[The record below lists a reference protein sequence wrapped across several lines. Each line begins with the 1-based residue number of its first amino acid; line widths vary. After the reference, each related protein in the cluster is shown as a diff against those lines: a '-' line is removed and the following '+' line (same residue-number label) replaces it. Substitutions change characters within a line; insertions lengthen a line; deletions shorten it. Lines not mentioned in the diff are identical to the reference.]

1 MLIDFQFFNEE
12 SVPLIYFI
20 CHRTL
25 NSTSSSSLS
34 ATKKNIFLISFG
46 VKYRSNFKAMLIILY
61 LLEKNLSGPL
71 AAERLSL
78 TAQKKITDYIY
89 KTFYYFLGRVT
100 FPKILL
106 MPVFVYQVECTDP
119 SRMVRPEP
127 IFANKPIE
135 AFRQYEGNS
144 SIHERVFRTYKLMHT
159 HQTTEFAQRKV

>member
-1 MLIDFQFFNEE
+1 
-12 SVPLIYFI
+12 
-20 CHRTL
+20 
-25 NSTSSSSLS
+25 
-34 ATKKNIFLISFG
+34 
-46 VKYRSNFKAMLIILY
+46 MLIILY

-89 KTFYYFLGRVT
+89 KTFYNFLGRVR